1 MATTT
6 TKEQAMQTITNTKRD
21 ALEAKMRRMIAGQTT
36 EMLKAIYS
44 ENVTALCVK
53 TEAKDDLA
61 ARRIVLDYTADEL
74 MNRLG
79 PIECEKYEDGVW
91 EVMA

>member
-1 MATTT
+1 
-6 TKEQAMQTITNTKRD
+6 MQTITNTKRD
-21 ALEAKMRRMIAGQTT
+21 ALETKMRRMIAGQTI
-36 EMLKAIYS
+36 EMLKSIYS
-44 ENVTALCVK
+44 ENVTALCAK
-53 TEAKDDLA
+53 TETNDDLA

-79 PIECEKYEDGVW
+79 AIECEKYEDGVW